1 MATSIKEGLNYI
13 IQAIQN
19 MIEPQLDKLRYD
31 RTYRAKVIEKIE
43 AGLYRVQI
51 NGTEYKVNY
60 SGDLNV
66 GDIVKVKAPLNNF
79 SDIYIETLPSS
90 GGSGGTSN
98 YNDLVNKPILNTNNT
113 TGQDINNAET
123 IRGIINLHKISKT
136 GNYTDL
142 RNLPSLD
149 FIPNS
154 QKGAANGVATLNEE
168 KIVVKSNLPS
178 DIVYDSNYVHT
189 DNNFTTA
196 LKNKLNGIA
205 TGAQVNK
212 IETIQ
217 RNGTAL
223 AITNKTV
230 NITVPTKT
238 SDLTNDSNFVIDS
251 NYVHTDNNFTT
262 ALKNKLDGIAE
273 KATVNAP
280 STTLP
285 KVAGI
290 ASTGAESGYAR
301 GDHVH
306 PEQTSVSGN
315 AGTATKLQNA
325 RKINNVDFD
334 GTKDINITANPTAN
348 QLTNQNLND
357 IKTPGFYYAGGSN
370 SVTNKPGGTDAFGVL
385 VYRTA
390 SGYYT
395 QELTG
400 GNQSPNIKY
409 IRQFNGS
416 AWSNWVKMEYT
427 DTTYGVATTTE
438 NGLMSSGDKTKLD
451 GIASGAQVNVI
462 EKIQK
467 NGADL
472 SIVKKTVNITVPTKT
487 SEIINDGED
496 GTNKFL
502 TQVPVASKTALGGV
516 KIGNNLIIT
525 EDGTLSAIGGIG
537 ITVVDDLT
545 STSAIDALSA
555 NQGRVLNGKI
565 TALDTNIGDMQQDI
579 INIEDNMIT
588 TIQKNGTTLPISNK
602 TVNITVP
609 TKTSDLINNS
619 NFVADSNY
627 VHTDNNFTTALKNKL
642 DGIAN
647 GATKVIVENNLTSS
661 SIDNALSANQG
672 KNLDINKV
680 TRIYVSNSD
689 IDNISETEFRYTSNS
704 AKTPNGANGYL
715 FTHVFEHNY
724 ILQEFTAYNGIQKWV
739 RAKTEGNWN
748 DWGMIWRKQM
758 VLYDNTSG
766 TTGTITIPIHASNFV
781 YIEIFFGKNN
791 SYNSAI
797 VLLPD
802 GKKCN
807 LTLFERSSDTNI
819 QQLISADVLINN
831 YSISKAYVGNIN
843 FGTDGSLLGGTGT
856 DNSILIYR
864 VVGYR

>member
-43 AGLYRVQI
+43 AGLYKVQI

-60 SGDLNV
+60 SGNLNV

-113 TGQDINNAET
+113 AGQDINNAET
-123 IRGIINLHKISKT
+123 IRGTINLHKISKT

-168 KIVVKSNLPS
+168 KIVVKDNLPS
-178 DIVYDSNYVHT
+178 DIVFDSNYVHT

-238 SDLTNDSNFVIDS
+238 SDLTNDSNFVVDS

-262 ALKNKLDGIAE
+262 
-273 KATVNAP
+273 
-280 STTLP
+280 TL
-285 KVAGI
+285 
-290 ASTGAESGYAR
+290 E
-301 GDHVH
+301 
-306 PEQTSVSGN
+306 
-315 AGTATKLQNA
+315 TKLN
-325 RKINNVDFD
+325 
-334 GTKDINITANPTAN
+334 
-348 QLTNQNLND
+348 
-357 IKTPGFYYAGGSN
+357 
-370 SVTNKPGGTDAFGVL
+370 
-385 VYRTA
+385 
-390 SGYYT
+390 
-395 QELTG
+395 
-400 GNQSPNIKY
+400 
-409 IRQFNGS
+409 
-416 AWSNWVKMEYT
+416 
-427 DTTYGVATTTE
+427 
-438 NGLMSSGDKTKLD
+438 

-467 NGADL
+467 NGTDL
-472 SIVKKTVNITVPTKT
+472 SIVNKTVNITVPTKT
-487 SEIINDGED
+487 SELINDGED

-502 TQVPVASKTALGGV
+502 TQVPIASKTTLGGI

-537 ITVVDDLT
+537 ITVVDNLT

-555 NQGRVLNGKI
+555 NQGRVLNDKI
-565 TALDTNIGDMQQDI
+565 AALDTNIEDIQQDI

-609 TKTSDLINNS
+609 TKTSELTNNS
-619 NFVADSNY
+619 NFVADSSY

-642 DGIAN
+642 NGIAS
-647 GATKVIVENNLTSS
+647 GATKVVVEDNLTSS
-661 SIDNALSANQG
+661 SATNALSANQG
-672 KNLDINKV
+672 RNLNTNKV
-680 TRIYVSNSD
+680 TRIQVSDSD

-704 AKTPNGANGYL
+704 AKTPNNANGYL
-715 FTHVFEHNY
+715 FTHVLEDNY
-724 ILQEFTAYNGIQKWV
+724 ILQEFTAYSGMRKWV

-748 DWGMIWRKQM
+748 DWGMIWRKQT

-766 TTGTITIPIHASNFV
+766 TTGTITIPVHASNFA

-791 SYNSAI
+791 SYSSSI
-797 VLLPD
+797 VLNPD

-807 LTLFERSSDTNI
+807 LTLFERSSDENV

-831 YSISKAYVGNIN
+831 YSISKRYVGNIN
-843 FGTDGSLLGGTGT
+843 FGIDGSLIGGTGT

>member
-123 IRGIINLHKISKT
+123 IKGIINLHKISKT

-189 DNNFTTA
+189 DNNFTTT
-196 LKNKLNGIA
+196 LK
-205 TGAQVNK
+205 T
-212 IETIQ
+212 
-217 RNGTAL
+217 
-223 AITNKTV
+223 
-230 NITVPTKT
+230 
-238 SDLTNDSNFVIDS
+238 
-251 NYVHTDNNFTT
+251 
-262 ALKNKLDGIAE
+262 KLDGIAE
-273 KATVNAP
+273 KATANAP

-370 SVTNKPGGTDAFGVL
+370 SVTNKPSGIDAFGVL

-472 SIVKKTVNITVPTKT
+472 SIVNKTVNITVPTKT

-565 TALDTNIGDMQQDI
+565 TTLDTNIGNMQQDI

-609 TKTSDLINNS
+609 TKTSDLTNNS
-619 NFVADSNY
+619 NFVADSKY

-672 KNLDINKV
+672 RNLDINKV

-689 IDNISETEFRYTSNS
+689 IDNISETEFRYTGNS
-704 AKTPNGANGYL
+704 AKTPNGSNGYL

-724 ILQEFTAYNGIQKWV
+724 ILQEFTAYNGLQKWV
-739 RAKTEGNWN
+739 RAKIEGNWN
-748 DWGMIWRKQM
+748 AWGMIWRKQM

-807 LTLFERSSDTNI
+807 LTLFERSSDTNV

-843 FGTDGSLLGGTGT
+843 FRTDGSLLGGTGS

>member
-43 AGLYRVQI
+43 AGLYKVQI

-60 SGDLNV
+60 SGNLNV

-113 TGQDINNAET
+113 AGQDINNAET
-123 IRGIINLHKISKT
+123 IRGTINLHKISKT

-168 KIVVKSNLPS
+168 KIVVKDNLPS
-178 DIVYDSNYVHT
+178 DIVFDSNYVHT

-238 SDLTNDSNFVIDS
+238 SDLTNDSNFVVDS

-262 ALKNKLDGIAE
+262 
-273 KATVNAP
+273 
-280 STTLP
+280 TL
-285 KVAGI
+285 
-290 ASTGAESGYAR
+290 E
-301 GDHVH
+301 
-306 PEQTSVSGN
+306 
-315 AGTATKLQNA
+315 TKLN
-325 RKINNVDFD
+325 
-334 GTKDINITANPTAN
+334 
-348 QLTNQNLND
+348 
-357 IKTPGFYYAGGSN
+357 
-370 SVTNKPGGTDAFGVL
+370 
-385 VYRTA
+385 
-390 SGYYT
+390 
-395 QELTG
+395 
-400 GNQSPNIKY
+400 
-409 IRQFNGS
+409 
-416 AWSNWVKMEYT
+416 
-427 DTTYGVATTTE
+427 
-438 NGLMSSGDKTKLD
+438 

-467 NGADL
+467 NGTDL
-472 SIVKKTVNITVPTKT
+472 SIVNKTVNITVPTKT
-487 SEIINDGED
+487 SELINDGED

-502 TQVPVASKTALGGV
+502 TQVPIASKTTLGGI

-537 ITVVDDLT
+537 ITVVDNLT

-555 NQGRVLNGKI
+555 NQGRVLNDKI
-565 TALDTNIGDMQQDI
+565 AALDTNIEDIQQDI

-609 TKTSDLINNS
+609 TKTSELTNNS
-619 NFVADSNY
+619 NFVADSSY

-642 DGIAN
+642 NGIAS
-647 GATKVIVENNLTSS
+647 GATKVVVEDNLTSS
-661 SIDNALSANQG
+661 SATNALSANQG
-672 KNLDINKV
+672 RNLNTNKV
-680 TRIYVSNSD
+680 TRIQVSDSD

-704 AKTPNGANGYL
+704 AKTPNNANGYL
-715 FTHVFEHNY
+715 FTHVLEDNY
-724 ILQEFTAYNGIQKWV
+724 ILQEFTAYSGMRKWV

-748 DWGMIWRKQM
+748 DCGMIWRKQT

-766 TTGTITIPIHASNFV
+766 TTGTITIPVHASNFA

-791 SYNSAI
+791 SYSSSI
-797 VLLPD
+797 VLNPD

-807 LTLFERSSDTNI
+807 LTLFERSSDENV

-831 YSISKAYVGNIN
+831 YSISKRYVGNIN
-843 FGTDGSLLGGTGT
+843 FGIDGSLIGGTGT

>member
-113 TGQDINNAET
+113 TGQNTNNAET
-123 IRGIINLHKISKT
+123 IKGIINLHKISKT

-189 DNNFTTA
+189 DNNFTT
-196 LKNKLNGIA
+196 
-205 TGAQVNK
+205 
-212 IETIQ
+212 
-217 RNGTAL
+217 
-223 AITNKTV
+223 
-230 NITVPTKT
+230 
-238 SDLTNDSNFVIDS
+238 
-251 NYVHTDNNFTT
+251 
-262 ALKNKLDGIAE
+262 
-273 KATVNAP
+273 
-280 STTLP
+280 TL
-285 KVAGI
+285 
-290 ASTGAESGYAR
+290 
-301 GDHVH
+301 
-306 PEQTSVSGN
+306 
-315 AGTATKLQNA
+315 
-325 RKINNVDFD
+325 
-334 GTKDINITANPTAN
+334 
-348 QLTNQNLND
+348 
-357 IKTPGFYYAGGSN
+357 
-370 SVTNKPGGTDAFGVL
+370 
-385 VYRTA
+385 
-390 SGYYT
+390 
-395 QELTG
+395 
-400 GNQSPNIKY
+400 
-409 IRQFNGS
+409 
-416 AWSNWVKMEYT
+416 
-427 DTTYGVATTTE
+427 
-438 NGLMSSGDKTKLD
+438 KTKLD
-451 GIASGAQVNVI
+451 GIDSGAQVNVI

-472 SIVKKTVNITVPTKT
+472 SIVNKTVNITVPTKT

-609 TKTSDLINNS
+609 TKTSDLTNNS

-672 KNLDINKV
+672 RNLDINKV
-680 TRIYVSNSD
+680 TRIYVSDSD
-689 IDNISETEFRYTSNS
+689 IDNISETEFRYTNNS

-724 ILQEFTAYNGIQKWV
+724 ILQEFTAYNGLQKWV
-739 RAKTEGNWN
+739 RAKIEGNWN
-748 DWGMIWRKQM
+748 AWGMIWRKQM

-766 TTGTITIPIHASNFV
+766 TTGTITIPIHASRFV

-807 LTLFERSSDTNI
+807 LTLFERSSDTNV

>member
-123 IRGIINLHKISKT
+123 IKGIINLHKISKT

-189 DNNFTTA
+189 DNN
-196 LKNKLNGIA
+196 
-205 TGAQVNK
+205 
-212 IETIQ
+212 
-217 RNGTAL
+217 
-223 AITNKTV
+223 
-230 NITVPTKT
+230 
-238 SDLTNDSNFVIDS
+238 
-251 NYVHTDNNFTT
+251 
-262 ALKNKLDGIAE
+262 
-273 KATVNAP
+273 
-280 STTLP
+280 STTTL
-285 KVAGI
+285 
-290 ASTGAESGYAR
+290 
-301 GDHVH
+301 
-306 PEQTSVSGN
+306 
-315 AGTATKLQNA
+315 
-325 RKINNVDFD
+325 
-334 GTKDINITANPTAN
+334 
-348 QLTNQNLND
+348 
-357 IKTPGFYYAGGSN
+357 
-370 SVTNKPGGTDAFGVL
+370 
-385 VYRTA
+385 
-390 SGYYT
+390 
-395 QELTG
+395 
-400 GNQSPNIKY
+400 
-409 IRQFNGS
+409 
-416 AWSNWVKMEYT
+416 
-427 DTTYGVATTTE
+427 
-438 NGLMSSGDKTKLD
+438 KTKLD
-451 GIASGAQVNVI
+451 GIDSGAQVNVI

-472 SIVKKTVNITVPTKT
+472 SIVNKTVNITVPTKT

-537 ITVVDDLT
+537 ITVVDNLT

-565 TALDTNIGDMQQDI
+565 TALDTNIGNMQQDI

-609 TKTSDLINNS
+609 TKTSDLTNNS

-672 KNLDINKV
+672 RNLDINKV
-680 TRIYVSNSD
+680 TRIYASDSD

-724 ILQEFTAYNGIQKWV
+724 ILQEFTAYNGLQKWV
-739 RAKTEGNWN
+739 RAKIEGNWN
-748 DWGMIWRKQM
+748 VWGMIWRKQM